1 MSGKGNALAEK
12 LEDATDGKKKKKT
25 RCARSL
31 SPSLPLSPSLSLS
44 LNVAVWRTA
53 LLTLCTMRMT
63 GLDNLLSLSLPLSLS
78 LQW

>member
-31 SPSLPLSPSLSLS
+31 SPSLPPSLSLSPSLSL
-44 LNVAVWRTA
+44 A
-53 LLTLCTMRMT
+53 
-63 GLDNLLSLSLPLSLS
+63 LPLSQRS
-78 LQW
+78 SVAHGFADAVHYADDGTG